1 MRSLNF
7 IAVRQ
12 NLQKDPTSDFSGLVR
27 GSKGY
32 LQAHF
37 SFDAE
42 WTGCGKVA
50 VFTRLGKEYP
60 ARLSADTCII
70 PVQDYL
76 ELPKEARINTPST
89 LGGNWQWRMGRD
101 ALDDKL
107 CEKIRNLT
115 SLYGRL

>member
-7 IAVRQ
+7 IAMGQ
-12 NLQKDPTSDFSGLVR
+12 NLQKDPTCDFLGLVK

-60 ARLSADTCII
+60 AKLSADTCMI
-70 PVQDYL
+70 P
-76 ELPKEARINTPST
+76 EEALSYSRFGVRVIGVRDGFRIQTNDVEIEQE
-89 LGGNWQWRMGRD
+89 G
-101 ALDDKL
+101 
-107 CEKIRNLT
+107 
-115 SLYGRL
+115 

>member
-7 IAVRQ
+7 IAMGQ
-12 NLQKDPTSDFSGLVR
+12 SLQKDPACDFAGLVK

-42 WTGCGKVA
+42 WNGCGKVA

-60 ARLSADTCII
+60 AKLSADTCII
-70 PVQDYL
+70 P
-76 ELPKEARINTPST
+76 EEALSYSRFNVHVVGVRDGFRIQTND
-89 LGGNWQWRMGRD
+89 L
-101 ALDDKL
+101 
-107 CEKIRNLT
+107 KIEQE
-115 SLYGRL
+115 G

>member
-7 IAVRQ
+7 IAMGQ
-12 NLQKDPTSDFSGLVR
+12 NLQKDPACDFAGLVR

-42 WTGCGKVA
+42 WNGCGKVA

-60 ARLSADTCII
+60 AKLSADTCII
-70 PVQDYL
+70 P
-76 ELPKEARINTPST
+76 EEALSYSRFNVRVVGVRDGFRIQTNDVEIEQE
-89 LGGNWQWRMGRD
+89 G
-101 ALDDKL
+101 
-107 CEKIRNLT
+107 
-115 SLYGRL
+115 

>member
-50 VFTRLGKEYP
+50 VLHVWVKSIR
-60 ARLSADTCII
+60 
-70 PVQDYL
+70 QDYL
-76 ELPKEARINTPST
+76 QIPVLFRK
-89 LGGNWQWRMGRD
+89 
-101 ALDDKL
+101 KL
-107 CEKIRNLT
+107 CLIVD
-115 SLYGRL
+115 SVYGLSVCVTDSG

>member
-70 PVQDYL
+70 PVQDFL
-76 ELPKEARINTPST
+76 GLGSEARINMPST
-89 LGGNWQWRMGRD
+89 LGDNWKWRMTKG
-101 ALDDKL
+101 AFSEELK
-107 CEKIRNLT
+107 EKIRRMT
-115 SLYGRL
+115 KLYGR

>member
-7 IAVRQ
+7 FAMGQ
-12 NLQKDPTSDFSGLVR
+12 NLQKAPTCDFSGLVK

-60 ARLSADTCII
+60 AKLSADTCII
-70 PVQDYL
+70 P
-76 ELPKEARINTPST
+76 EEALSYSRFNVRVVGVRDGFRIQTNDVEIEQE
-89 LGGNWQWRMGRD
+89 G
-101 ALDDKL
+101 
-107 CEKIRNLT
+107 
-115 SLYGRL
+115 

>member
-1 MRSLNF
+1 MRILNF
-7 IAVRQ
+7 FAMEQ
-12 NLQKDPTSDFSGLVR
+12 NLQKDPTCDFSGLVK

-60 ARLSADTCII
+60 AKLSADTCII
-70 PVQDYL
+70 P
-76 ELPKEARINTPST
+76 EEALSYSRFNVHVVGVRDGFRIQTND
-89 LGGNWQWRMGRD
+89 L
-101 ALDDKL
+101 
-107 CEKIRNLT
+107 KIEQE
-115 SLYGRL
+115 G

>member
-7 IAVRQ
+7 FAMGQ
-12 NLQKDPTSDFSGLVR
+12 NLQKDPVCDFSGLVK

-42 WTGCGKVA
+42 WNGCGKVA

-60 ARLSADTCII
+60 AKLSADTCII
-70 PVQDYL
+70 P
-76 ELPKEARINTPST
+76 EEALSYSRFNVRVVGVRDGFRIQTNDVEIEQE
-89 LGGNWQWRMGRD
+89 G
-101 ALDDKL
+101 
-107 CEKIRNLT
+107 
-115 SLYGRL
+115 